1 MSSSLELKVEAIK
14 KNLEV
19 LEERREALIKGTRD
33 ILIYCSK
40 SIVSLHN
47 GEIKSADQFINRA
60 DESLKNLKNIAGD
73 DLQRYLSTAEQEFVE
88 AKTFYCI
95 IQDQYSM
102 NLVDLNVSNASYI
115 MGLLDCVGEV
125 KRLIYDKIRLGNS
138 QNITKLFG
146 VIEDIFSSIY
156 PLSVYDNL
164 IPGLRKKLDVARILI
179 EDIRAFL
186 TEEKQRSD
194 LTCKIN
200 EIESKIS
207 SSSDNSSN

>member
-1 MSSSLELKVEAIK
+1 MLLSLEMRVEAIK

-19 LEERREALIKGTRD
+19 LEERRETLIKGTRD

-73 DLQRYLSTAEQEFVE
+73 DLQKYLSIAEQEFVE
-88 AKTFYCI
+88 AKIFYCV
-95 IQDQYSM
+95 IQNQSSP
-102 NLVDLNVSNASYI
+102 NLLDLNVSDASYI

-138 QNITKLFG
+138 ENTTKLFG
-146 VIEDIFSSIY
+146 VIENIFSSIY

-186 TEEKQRSD
+186 TEEKQRLD

-200 EIESKIS
+200 EIKSKIS
-207 SSSDNSSN
+207 SSSNNSSN